1 MMRKKVKKM
10 KKITDFLNSDFGKGL
25 VAILRNA
32 VIVALGLIISGLV
45 TLISG
50 SELSEV
56 TKLFIIGA
64 LKVIDEYL
72 HKTGLAEKGITRF

>member
-1 MMRKKVKKM
+1 MRKKVKKM

>member
-1 MMRKKVKKM
+1 M
-10 KKITDFLNSDFGKGL
+10 KKIVNFLNSDFGKGI

-32 VIVALGLIISGLV
+32 VIVALGLIVSELV
-45 TLISG
+45 VLISG
-50 SELSEV
+50 SQLSEV
-56 TKLFIIGA
+56 TKLFIIGT

>member
-1 MMRKKVKKM
+1 MTRKVVKKM
-10 KKITDFLNSDFGKGL
+10 KKITEFLNSDFGKGL

-56 TKLFIIGA
+56 TKLFIIGT

>member
-1 MMRKKVKKM
+1 
-10 KKITDFLNSDFGKGL
+10 
-25 VAILRNA
+25 
-32 VIVALGLIISGLV
+32 
-45 TLISG
+45 LISG

>member
-1 MMRKKVKKM
+1 MRKKVKKM
-10 KKITDFLNSDFGKGL
+10 KKITDFLNSDFSKGL